1 MYSKHS
7 KKCYN
12 FHMAKDS
19 SFDIVSNIN
28 MPELDNALNQTM
40 MEIRQRFDFKGSIS
54 EVKLEGD
61 VLKVV
66 AEDEFKLKSVNDILQ
81 NKLIKRGV
89 SIKFLE
95 YGNIESALG
104 GTAKQEIKLKQ
115 GLSQEKAKEI
125 VKLIKDNK
133 LKVQAQI
140 QADQIRVSGKS
151 KDDLQTVI
159 ITLKKANLPV
169 ELQFVNY
176 R

>member
-1 MYSKHS
+1 
-7 KKCYN
+7 
-12 FHMAKDS
+12 MAKDS

-40 MEIRQRFDFKGSIS
+40 MEIKQRFDFKGSIS

-61 VLKVV
+61 VLKLV

-95 YGNIESALG
+95 YGKIESALG

-115 GLSQEKAKEI
+115 GIQQEKAKEI
-125 VKLIKDNK
+125 VKLIKDHK

-140 QADQIRVSGKS
+140 QADQIRVSGKN

-159 ITLKKANLPV
+159 VTLRKTNLDI

>member
-1 MYSKHS
+1 MGAASM
-7 KKCYN
+7 CYN
-12 FHMAKDS
+12 FAMSKDS
-19 SFDIVSNIN
+19 SFDIVSKIN

-54 EVKLEGD
+54 EAKLEGE
-61 VLKVV
+61 VLKLVS
-66 AEDEFKLKSVNDILQ
+66 EDEFKLKSVNDILQ
-81 NKLIKRGV
+81 NKLIKRGI

-95 YGNIESALG
+95 YGKIESALG

-115 GLSQEKAKEI
+115 GIPQDRAKDI
-125 VKLIKDNK
+125 IKLIKDLK

-140 QADQIRVSGKS
+140 QGDQIRVSGKN

-159 ITLKKANLPV
+159 VSLRKASLPI
-169 ELQFVNY
+169 ELQFANY

>member
-1 MYSKHS
+1 
-7 KKCYN
+7 
-12 FHMAKDS
+12 MAKDS

-61 VLKVV
+61 VLKLVS
-66 AEDEFKLKSVNDILQ
+66 EDEFKLKSVNDILQ

-95 YGNIESALG
+95 YGRIESALG

-125 VKLIKDNK
+125 VKLIKDHK

-140 QADQIRVSGKS
+140 QADQVRVSGKN

-159 ITLKKANLPV
+159 VALRKANLDI

>member
-1 MYSKHS
+1 
-7 KKCYN
+7 
-12 FHMAKDS
+12 MAKDS

-61 VLKVV
+61 VLKLV

-89 SIKFLE
+89 STKFLE
-95 YGNIESALG
+95 YGKIESALG

-159 ITLKKANLPV
+159 ITLRKANLDV